1 MKKSILAVL
10 LSASAI
16 LVFAQNKEK
25 NKIIVDNKEVKV
37 YVTANNSN
45 FRLSP
50 SGSLQ
55 FKEMRQPGEGDLIVF
70 VNPASSFQ
78 TIKGIGSALTDAAA
92 ETFFRLPGDLQKELL
107 KAYYD
112 KENGI
117 GYSLA
122 RTNINSC
129 DFSSDTYTYV
139 ADNDAQLKTFNL
151 SHDKKFKIPFIKE
164 AIQAAGGYLP
174 LIVSPWSPP
183 AWMKDNNSM
192 LKGGKLRPEFY
203 QSWANYFVK
212 FIKGYE
218 SLGVPIWGLTV
229 QNEPMATQRWESCI
243 YTAEEERDFIKKNLG
258 PALQKNDL
266 AGKRLIAWDHNR
278 DLIYQRANTILSDP
292 AAAKYV
298 WGIGYHWY
306 ETWTGAGMNFQNVKL
321 VAEAFPNKNL
331 VFTEGCIE
339 KFDLNRI
346 NDWKLGEVYGK
357 SLVNDFNN
365 GTVAWL
371 DWNILLDEKGGPN
384 HVGNFCFAP
393 IHADLQNGK
402 LLYTN
407 IYYYIGHFSKFVR
420 PGAKRIACSS
430 SRDFLTTT
438 AFRNTDGSL
447 AIIILNATDQ
457 NLSYY
462 LWIDERA
469 AQITSMPHSI
479 STIVIK

>member
-16 LVFAQNKEK
+16 LVLAQHKEK
-25 NKIIVDNKEVKV
+25 NKFVVDNREVRV

-174 LIVSPWSPP
+174 LMVSPWSPP

-258 PALQKNDL
+258 PALQKNGL

>member
-1 MKKSILAVL
+1 MKKSIFAML

-16 LVFAQNKEK
+16 SMFAQSKDRNKYV
-25 NKIIVDNKEVKV
+25 VDGKEITV
-37 YVTANNSN
+37 YVTADNSN
-45 FRLSP
+45 LRLSR
-50 SGSLQ
+50 SGSLD
-55 FKEMRQPGEGDLIVF
+55 FKEMKQPGEGELTVF
-70 VNPASSFQ
+70 VNPTTSFQ

-92 ETFFRLPGDLQKELL
+92 ETFFKLPAVTQKELL
-107 KAYYD
+107 KAFYD

-139 ADNDAQLKTFNL
+139 AENDVELKTFNL
-151 SHDKKFKIPFIKE
+151 NHDKKYKIPFIKQ
-164 AIQAAGGYLP
+164 AMQAAGGELSL
-174 LIVSPWSPP
+174 LISPWSPP

-192 LKGGKLRPEFY
+192 VKGGKLKSQFY
-203 QSWANYFVK
+203 QSWANYYVK

-218 SLGVPIWGLTV
+218 NLGVPIWALTV

-243 YTAEEERDFIKKNLG
+243 YTAEEERDFIKNYLG
-258 PALQKNDL
+258 PTLQKNGL
-266 AGKRLIAWDHNR
+266 SGKRLIAWDHNR

-321 VAEAFPNKNL
+321 VKESFPNKNL

-339 KFDLNRI
+339 KFDINRI
-346 NDWKLGEVYGK
+346 NDWKLGEYYGK
-357 SLVNDFNN
+357 SMINDFNN
-365 GTVAWL
+365 GTTAWI

-384 HVGNFCFAP
+384 HVGNYCFAP
-393 IHADLQNGK
+393 VHADLQSGK

-420 PGAKRIACSS
+420 PGAKRIACST
-430 SRDFLTTT
+430 SRDFLATT
-438 AFRNTDGSL
+438 AFRNTDGSI
-447 AIIILNATDQ
+447 AIIILNTSDQ
-457 NLSYY
+457 NLPYN
-462 LWIDERA
+462 LWINEKA
-469 AQITSMPHSI
+469 AQTNSLAHSI

>member
-1 MKKSILAVL
+1 MKKSILASL

-16 LVFAQNKEK
+16 LVSAQNKGKSKYE
-25 NKIIVDNKEVKV
+25 VDNKEVKV
-37 YVTANNSN
+37 YVTANSTD

-50 SGSLQ
+50 TGTLQ
-55 FKEMRQPGEGDLIVF
+55 FKELRQPGEGDLTVF
-70 VNPASSFQ
+70 VNPASSYQ
-78 TIKGIGSALTDAAA
+78 TIKGIGSALTDASA
-92 ETFFRLPGDLQKELL
+92 ETFYKLPLSAQKELL

-112 KENGI
+112 KEAGI

-129 DFSSDTYTYV
+129 DFSSGSYTYV
-139 ADNDAQLKTFNL
+139 ADNDAQLKTFDL
-151 SHDKKFKIPFIKE
+151 SHDKQYKIPFIKE
-164 AIQAAGGYLP
+164 AIQAAGGQLP
-174 LIVSPWSPP
+174 LVVSPWSPP

-192 LKGGKLRPEFY
+192 LKGGKLKPEFY
-203 QSWANYFVK
+203 QGWANYFVK

-218 SLGVPIWGLTV
+218 ALKIPVWALTV
-229 QNEPMATQRWESCI
+229 QNEPMATQKWESCL
-243 YTAEEERDFIKKNLG
+243 YTAEEERDFIKGYLG
-258 PALQKNDL
+258 PALHKNGL
-266 AGKRLIAWDHNR
+266 AGRRLIAWDHNR

-321 VAEAFPNKNL
+321 TAEAFPDKNL

-384 HVGNFCFAP
+384 HVGNFCFSP
-393 IHADLQNGK
+393 IHADVQTGN

-447 AIIILNATDQ
+447 AIIVLNTTDQ
-457 NLSYY
+457 NLPYN
-462 LWIDERA
+462 LWIDGKA
-469 AQITSMPHSI
+469 AQATSLPHSI
-479 STIVIK
+479 STIVMK